1 MRHLFAKRRPSLRCI
16 ENAELA
22 RVKLGRLRVAVVT
35 QKQGLTRGRAKCWR
49 KKRKTKCEEQNFRV
63 FWSHFGGVGLSLASS
78 AASLHDSRLMQ
89 QKTVLVTGAAGFI
102 GSHAAERLIERGY
115 RVVGVDNFSDFY
127 DRSWKEMNLKSIKG
141 DKIDVEEID
150 ITSGDEISKLV
161 RLVRPWGII
170 HLAAMAGVRPSIE
183 QPAYYAKVNVEGTTH
198 LLQAAVKTGVEKFAF
213 ASSSSVY
220 GNASKVP
227 FSEEDPVEEPISPY
241 AATKRAGELVCYTFN
256 HLYKLPIA
264 SLRFFTV
271 YGPRQRPD
279 LAIHKFTRLI
289 TAGKQVPF
297 FGDGSTSRDYTF
309 VDDTVSG
316 IIAALEKTEKFRIY
330 NLGGSH
336 PVSLN
341 DLIEELER
349 AIGKK
354 AILDRKPAQPGD
366 VERTF
371 ADLTRSKSEIGY
383 EPKITL
389 AEGLKRFVAWFNE
402 FGHLYKLPGEK

>member
-1 MRHLFAKRRPSLRCI
+1 M
-16 ENAELA
+16 N
-22 RVKLGRLRVAVVT
+22 
-35 QKQGLTRGRAKCWR
+35 
-49 KKRKTKCEEQNFRV
+49 KTI
-63 FWSHFGGVGLSLASS
+63 
-78 AASLHDSRLMQ
+78 
-89 QKTVLVTGAAGFI
+89 LVTGAAGFI
-102 GSHAAERLIERGY
+102 GSHAAQALIQRGY

-127 DRSWKEMNLKSIKG
+127 DRSWKEMNLKSIQG
-141 DKIDVEEID
+141 DKLDVEEID

-161 RLVRPWGII
+161 RLVRPWGIL

-220 GNASKVP
+220 GNAKKVP

-241 AATKRAGELVCYTFN
+241 AATKRAGELVCYTFW

-289 TAGKQVPF
+289 SAGKPVPF
-297 FGDGSTSRDYTF
+297 FGDGTTSRDYTY

-316 IIAALEKTEKFRIY
+316 IIAALEKVQSFRIY

-341 DLIEELER
+341 ELIAELER

-366 VERTF
+366 VERTY
-371 ADLTRSKSEIGY
+371 ADLTRSKQELGY
-383 EPKITL
+383 TPQISL
-389 AEGLKRFVAWFNE
+389 PEGLRRFVEWYNE
-402 FGHLYKLPGEK
+402 YGHLYKMPGEAK

>member
-1 MRHLFAKRRPSLRCI
+1 
-16 ENAELA
+16 
-22 RVKLGRLRVAVVT
+22 
-35 QKQGLTRGRAKCWR
+35 
-49 KKRKTKCEEQNFRV
+49 
-63 FWSHFGGVGLSLASS
+63 
-78 AASLHDSRLMQ
+78 MQ